1 MQFII
6 YVKKSFPHSHQT
18 KYSINQLLSPNDQ
31 AVEARYLEQNED
43 CKELI
48 ANIAKVSYRWMSISY
63 IVMHQRLFFSQKF
76 WTQGHG
82 PYETNLNLTTSCHY
96 PNYIQSSSSRSLQ
109 FLSHP
114 TKFISNQ
121 IMSPSG
127 RFENNDEDGQ
137 ENEDILMVGIGLY
150 QTINKNK

>member
-18 KYSINQLLSPNDQ
+18 KYSIDQLLSPNDQ

-63 IVMHQRLFFSQKF
+63 IVMH
-76 WTQGHG
+76 
-82 PYETNLNLTTSCHY
+82 
-96 PNYIQSSSSRSLQ
+96 
-109 FLSHP
+109 
-114 TKFISNQ
+114 
-121 IMSPSG
+121 
-127 RFENNDEDGQ
+127 
-137 ENEDILMVGIGLY
+137 
-150 QTINKNK
+150 

>member
-48 ANIAKVSYRWMSISY
+48 AMDEH
-63 IVMHQRLFFSQKF
+63 IVYCNALEIIFFSKVLDTGA
-76 WTQGHG
+76 WA
-82 PYETNLNLTTSCHY
+82 
-96 PNYIQSSSSRSLQ
+96 I
-109 FLSHP
+109 
-114 TKFISNQ
+114 
-121 IMSPSG
+121 
-127 RFENNDEDGQ
+127 
-137 ENEDILMVGIGLY
+137 
-150 QTINKNK
+150 